1 MAVRPYRLAVILATA
16 ASLLVSCGGSSGHV
30 NALPTP
36 APTPGLTA
44 NATVGAAGTS
54 AILAGGGTTT
64 ATFAFP
70 GATTGVG
77 STLTLTASTQ
87 APVGGASAS
96 RAPQSV
102 KSILEYVTVLSSAA
116 VTFSGTPALT
126 FALPAADVV
135 AGGTYGLELYNSTAP
150 GTGFVTLSTGTLS
163 GSTLTF
169 PAGTTP
175 FSIPVAPAFV
185 VFALTLTVP
194 GPSPSPSP
202 TPTATPT
209 PSGSPTATPTPGTN
223 SVSAS
228 TPYLTFAGPSASPQP
243 VTITEQNGAAL
254 TETDTCTSGAVSIVS
269 VTPGG
274 TTTPAQ
280 NSISVTVTPEAVG
293 TCAFTYKDAAGNSAT
308 VGVTVSNPAP
318 IVIQ

>member
-1 MAVRPYRLAVILATA
+1 MAVRYSPLAVILATSALLLA
-16 ASLLVSCGGSSGHV
+16 ACESSGNVHPP
-30 NALPTP
+30 PTP
-36 APTPGLTA
+36 TQPPGLTA
-44 NATVGAAGTS
+44 TATVGSAGTS
-54 AILAGGGTTT
+54 ALLAGGGTTT
-64 ATFAFP
+64 TTFAFP
-70 GATTGVG
+70 GATAGVG

-87 APVGGASAS
+87 APVAGASLR
-96 RAPQSV
+96 RAPQSI
-102 KSILEYVTVLSSAA
+102 KSILEYVTVESSAA
-116 VTFSGTPALT
+116 VTFTGTPALT
-126 FALPAADVV
+126 FVLPAADVN
-135 AGGTYGLELYNSTAP
+135 AAGTYTLELYNSTAP
-150 GTGFVTLSTGTLS
+150 GTGFVTLSTGTLN

-185 VFALTLTVP
+185 VFALALTVP
-194 GPSPSPSP
+194 GPSP

-209 PSGSPTATPTPGTN
+209 GTPTPSASPSATPTPGTN
-223 SVSAS
+223 IVSAS

-254 TETDTCTSGAVSIVS
+254 TETDTCTTGSVTIVA

-280 NSISVTVTPEAVG
+280 NTISVTVTPEAVG